1 MLSGGNTTW
10 LVAVWTGSD
19 GQGVQRTGKDRL
31 GEGCLQRDH
40 LSMRGDFGGNTSW
53 HAGDRKGMFGR
64 GRVRSGETGLGE
76 VGQGLLTAL

>member
-1 MLSGGNTTW
+1 
-10 LVAVWTGSD
+10 
-19 GQGVQRTGKDRL
+19 
-31 GEGCLQRDH
+31 
-40 LSMRGDFGGNTSW
+40 MRGDFGGNTSW